1 MSKEQSN
8 LGELTLNLPGD
19 WVGAGADGE
28 YPNRIYCRVIP
39 LGEKP
44 PYGGNENRVEGYFV
58 TDNCYGVASTSVTL
72 RVDRTPPVV
81 GGISQDWEAGGGK
94 LLRGSTEPRAIV
106 TLTDDAGNFK
116 GSVQASNSGSWQFIT
131 APFAWNFYNP
141 ELWKITATDTL
152 GNSSDAVYYQID
164 ARPTPAALKLTN
176 AWVHSQGLFPQFL
189 GTGQPGFQVK
199 IMTPRREV
207 LGTAIVRQDGA
218 WSNETST
225 AAGLRH
231 GLLSSFIC
239 EIQAY
244 DLAGRQVSRLV
255 RTLTKSSS
263 TFPGR
268 PTMYQIK

>member
-1 MSKEQSN
+1 M
-8 LGELTLNLPGD
+8 
-19 WVGAGADGE
+19 
-28 YPNRIYCRVIP
+28 
-39 LGEKP
+39 
-44 PYGGNENRVEGYFV
+44 
-58 TDNCYGVASTSVTL
+58 
-72 RVDRTPPVV
+72 
-81 GGISQDWEAGGGK
+81 
-94 LLRGSTEPRAIV
+94 

-225 AAGLRH
+225 AAGVRH